1 MDLRGAHMGKAGRG
15 TTILSSVI
23 LEAAA
28 VAPKPE
34 FLVVYYFFYDET
46 GKICGVS
53 LQDRWH
59 LQISRE
65 YATCALVVRTVV

>member
-23 LEAAA
+23 LEAAP
-28 VAPKPE
+28 VAPKPG

-46 GKICGVS
+46 SKICG
-53 LQDRWH
+53 W
-59 LQISRE
+59 
-65 YATCALVVRTVV
+65 